1 MNYIQDLTQTKAL
14 STSSQSLGK
23 TDEESTTEIL
33 LNHRTFLT
41 RKTKKYKNL
50 VDCYKCQVDDCEMLF
65 ETEDE
70 LLLHKEKHDTL
81 FLCPFLNCNL
91 QFQHQDNLFKHQKT
105 HLPCK
110 KMYQC
115 SFPGCMKKFTASYN
129 LKIHYRCHTN
139 EKPYKCE
146 ICGAAYYDRANYK
159 YHTRTGHLTVD
170 DRDVTCSHCMGGHV
184 FKTKKQK
191 IMHHDKLQDEC
202 RTEKNYLIN
211 LISELKNSID
221 TLIEKSN
228 KKKEIEESSP
238 FAEVK
243 KQSKVTEGKIFDYEQ
258 YEALFLKKEICK
270 FKQ

>member
-1 MNYIQDLTQTKAL
+1 M
-14 STSSQSLGK
+14 
-23 TDEESTTEIL
+23 
-33 LNHRTFLT
+33 
-41 RKTKKYKNL
+41 
-50 VDCYKCQVDDCEMLF
+50 
-65 ETEDE
+65 
-70 LLLHKEKHDTL
+70 
-81 FLCPFLNCNL
+81 
-91 QFQHQDNLFKHQKT
+91 
-105 HLPCK
+105 
-110 KMYQC
+110 
-115 SFPGCMKKFTASYN
+115 
-129 LKIHYRCHTN
+129 
-139 EKPYKCE
+139 
-146 ICGAAYYDRANYK
+146 
-159 YHTRTGHLTVD
+159 
-170 DRDVTCSHCMGGHV
+170 

-228 KKKEIEESSP
+228 KKKEIEESSS